1 MYNFKYKCRKERL
14 IINDIPMSRDVI
26 MVNETLANLFEWYIQ
41 TIIYHDHK
49 GIIPGIQVQFIKSK
63 IKQCKLSV

>member
-1 MYNFKYKCRKERL
+1 MIFL
-14 IINDIPMSRDVI
+14 MSRDVI